1 MARLDDPPGEWPQP
15 PRDAGQAT
23 GSFAPA
29 PARAGGPG
37 RPRGLALL
45 LTAVVALLAG
55 LAIGVFATLALRDED
70 DGNGGGAAAPS
81 SATVAAA
88 GALDP
93 VVEAVARARPAVV
106 RVEATTAAGAEV
118 GSGVVLDTAGHIVT
132 NAHVVLGAT
141 RLAVVLADGS
151 VLEATLVGHD
161 FPFTDLAVLQVA
173 PGPALVPVVPG
184 DSDALQLG
192 ETVVAIGNP
201 LAEFDGSVS
210 RGVVSGLDRTRTF
223 DGFRQDDFI
232 QTDAPVNSGNSG
244 GALLNLAGELVGM
257 PTAVLRESRSGTT
270 VEGIAFALPA
280 RRVIEVAG
288 TIIALGGPPPRP
300 SLELDHVD
308 LDPEAAGFFPGAAV
322 VEGALVR
329 RLALPGAAA
338 DAGIRAGDIIT
349 EVAGRPVDAAHPLL
363 NALVEFAPG
372 DLVKV
377 VFNRNGRIIEAE
389 VLLAQRS

>member
-1 MARLDDPPGEWPQP
+1 MVRLDDPPGEWPQP
-15 PRDAGQAT
+15 PHDDGQAT
-23 GSFAPA
+23 GSLRRPA
-29 PARAGGPG
+29 GAGGPG
-37 RPRGLALL
+37 RSRGLALL
-45 LTAVVALLAG
+45 LTAAVALLAG
-55 LAIGVFATLALRDED
+55 LAIGIAATLALRDED
-70 DGNGGGAAAPS
+70 DGNGGSAAAPS
-81 SATVAAA
+81 STTVAAA
-88 GALDP
+88 GAGDP
-93 VVEAVARARPAVV
+93 VVEVVARARPAVV
-106 RVEATTAAGAEV
+106 RVEATTAAGDEV
-118 GSGVVLDTAGHIVT
+118 GSGVILDSAGHIVT

-141 RLAVVLADGS
+141 RLAVVLSDGS
-151 VLEATLVGHD
+151 VLEAALVGHD

-280 RRVIEVAG
+280 KRVLEVADA
-288 TIIALGGPPPRP
+288 IIVLGGPLPRP
-300 SLELDHVD
+300 SLELDRR
-308 LDPEAAGFFPGAAV
+308 GPG
-322 VEGALVR
+322 
-329 RLALPGAAA
+329 P
-338 DAGIRAGDIIT
+338 
-349 EVAGRPVDAAHPLL
+349 
-363 NALVEFAPG
+363 
-372 DLVKV
+372 
-377 VFNRNGRIIEAE
+377 
-389 VLLAQRS
+389 